1 MAIEVR
7 LVVLAAGP
15 ASLGLGAT
23 AAPPGPAAPWYWPA
37 MRAWLARSPGAGP
50 SPFPLSGL
58 RLGAVLQA
66 AFVVAE
72 RGVLHVEQD
81 RHHQRA
87 EQPGG
92 DAGQHHHQPEPG
104 SEDAGSAAGDVRLLH
119 RSAAGRHA
127 LLQQRLR
134 RRTRSLTLADL
145 RL

>member
-1 MAIEVR
+1 MAGKIT
-7 LVVLAAGP
+7 G
-15 ASLGLGAT
+15 G
-23 AAPPGPAAPWYWPA
+23 
-37 MRAWLARSPGAGP
+37 LARHLPRCP
-50 SPFPLSGL
+50 GL

-81 RHHQRA
+81 RHH
-87 EQPGG
+87 QPGG

-134 RRTRSLTLADL
+134 APYALAYPG
-145 RL
+145 